1 MTEERKGRDGMTD
14 VSIVSCGS
22 YDRAEVKS
30 ALRQVLA
37 PLGGLDWVREGMTVA
52 VKANLVAALRP
63 EKAATT
69 HPAMLAALTELL
81 RERGARVVI
90 GDSPG
95 GVFNII
101 YVNRVYAAA
110 GLKEAEEAGAE
121 LNRDF
126 TEKQSANPEG
136 RVLKELTYTAW
147 LDQADAIIDF
157 CKLKAHG
164 MMGMSGAAKNMFGV
178 VPGTMKPEYHFR
190 FPDHEDFADMIVDL
204 DERFRPRLCLAD
216 AVIGMEGNGPTAGT
230 PRMLGFVAA
239 AESPHRLDQV
249 CAGILGLEED
259 AVPTLRAA
267 KRRGLIPPSAA
278 QLTVSGDPAAFVA
291 RGFRHVAETR
301 SLLFAGDGKNPFL
314 RVFSAFAGKALR
326 TKPKV
331 AKAECVGCGVCRNT
345 CPAKAVTIVRG
356 KAVIDRSACIRCF
369 CCQEFCPRGAMKVHR
384 TLLARVAGRV

>member
-1 MTEERKGRDGMTD
+1 MTD
-14 VSIVSCGS
+14 VSIISCES
-22 YDRAEVKS
+22 YDRTEVKN
-30 ALRQVLA
+30 ALRQVLE

-52 VKANLVAALRP
+52 VKANLVSGLRP

-69 HPAMLAALTELL
+69 HPAMLAALAELL
-81 RERGARVVI
+81 RGHGARVVI

-95 GVFNII
+95 GVYNSI

-126 TEKQSANPEG
+126 GEKQAENPEG
-136 RVLKELTYTAW
+136 KVLKDLTYTAW
-147 LDQADAIIDF
+147 LDEADAIIDF
-157 CKLKAHG
+157 CKLKSHG

-190 FPDHEDFADMIVDL
+190 FPDHEDFADMLVDL

-216 AVIGMEGNGPTAGT
+216 AVVGMEGNGPTAGT
-230 PRMLGFVAA
+230 PRKLGFVAA
-239 AESPHRLDQV
+239 SESPHKLDQV

-267 KRRGLIPPSAA
+267 KRRGLIPQSASE
-278 QLTVSGDPAAFVA
+278 LTVAGDPASFAVPDFSL
-291 RGFRHVAETR
+291 VAESR
-301 SLLFAGDGKNPFL
+301 SLLFAGNGRNPFL
-314 RVFSAFAGKALR
+314 RAFSAFAGRVLR
-326 TKPKV
+326 TRPKV
-331 AKAECVGCGVCRNT
+331 EKSECVGCGVCRDT
-345 CPAKAVTIVRG
+345 CPAKAITIEKG
-356 KAVIDRSACIRCF
+356 KAVVDRSACIRCF

-384 TLLARVAGRV
+384 TALARIAGKI